1 MPEQMSRKEIKA
13 RLAKALRAV
22 VAQHEDNLRKNA
34 EAEATGKAK
43 LAKADVW
50 SPDTDGKV
58 RGSVIERNRPAVA
71 PKKSAKDIRGTAAA
85 NVQVAKDEMVDG
97 VQPTGEVPPPAPVQM
112 PSIPACPAC
121 GVGEAEPLGPMGGMA
136 HFLCASG
143 CGTTFSTPREENSEA
158 HVDDPLAKADEA
170 LPAGGRCNWHRK
182 DGGKSSGLEDGKRRR
197 YDCPECATDRKKAST
212 PSDYVQNGTSDTKK
226 GEPDPTGY
234 IDNSKEGDPKK
245 RLTAAKGETKLP
257 DGPGKAVE
265 AEGSGGDTSKGSL
278 KKATPGAQKGLRS
291 MSAPPSPSEVAN
303 SASIV
308 ANSSGKPESHLRAAQ
323 AHWAAADHA
332 QNRGMAAV
340 AKDHITAMHAHA
352 KASGMHSA
360 GLSKAGI
367 PGLDAPAIPLP
378 RQAALPGMTPPP
390 AGTLHPETVRT
401 LASIR
406 ALKAARSTP
415 PPTPAAA
422 AKPVGQVPAPG
433 ALAAGTSAAASTQQA
448 AAPSFISGL
457 LAKFKGVGNKMAM
470 AEVPM
475 DKTTAAEANKE
486 IQGFKSVA
494 KNPTAMPGNVVPK
507 KTVAKSD
514 GTGAPAMPK
523 MPKPVTPAAPA
534 QKAMGTK
541 TAGAAAPGAAKPK
554 APKA

>member
-58 RGSVIERNRPAVA
+58 RGSVIERSRPAVA

-85 NVQVAKDEMVDG
+85 NVQVAKCGEITKDEMVDG
-97 VQPTGEVPPPAPVQM
+97 VQPTGEAPPAAPAQM

-143 CGTTFSTPREENSEA
+143 CGTTFSTPRQENAEA
-158 HVDDPLAKADEA
+158 HVDDPLAKADKA
-170 LPAGGRCNWHRK
+170 AGGTCKLCEAKVDNFKAHNEK
-182 DGGKSSGLEDGKRRR
+182 EHKFEVES
-197 YDCPECATDRKKAST
+197 RKKN
-212 PSDYVQNGTSDTKK
+212 PKDPIFGK

-265 AEGSGGDTSKGSL
+265 AEGSGGDTSKGKL
-278 KKATPGAQKGLRS
+278 KKAIPGAGGAVKK
-291 MSAPPSPSEVAN
+291 SPSDTAN

-308 ANSSGKPESHLRAAQ
+308 ANSTGKPEAHLAAAQ
-323 AHWAAADHA
+323 AHWAAASHA
-332 QNRGMAAV
+332 QNTGNAV
-340 AKDHITAMHAHA
+340 AAKSHTEAMHAHA
-352 KASGMHSA
+352 KASKMQSA

-390 AGTLHPETVRT
+390 AGTPHPETVRT